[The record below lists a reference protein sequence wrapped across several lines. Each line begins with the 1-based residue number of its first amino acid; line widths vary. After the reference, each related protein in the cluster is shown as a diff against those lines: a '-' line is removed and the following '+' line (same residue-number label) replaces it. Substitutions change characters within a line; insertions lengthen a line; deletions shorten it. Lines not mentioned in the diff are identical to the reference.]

1 MDDEEAGVTIDE
13 RTRSALARLTASEKE
28 CLRRR
33 LLPQTAKEMAIDL
46 GVSPHAVEK
55 RLKMARAKLGVGS
68 SLQAARLLVASE
80 DQKLVPHAPDLAPPT
95 AKRDAPARPGG
106 RRRWLITGGIT
117 MSIAIAAAIA
127 FTLTG
132 TPEPMAQDAPK
143 PGGTERVPATPETA
157 AAFLGSSFD
166 TMDRDKSGYLE
177 GTETPRITQRGGPA
191 NSPAPVQQ
199 IDLRRGAAM
208 FIARND
214 LNGDGKVSRAE
225 FIEANRPMIEANG
238 VPARWKPRS

>member
-80 DQKLVPHAPDLAPPT
+80 DQKLVPHAPDLAPT
-95 AKRDAPARPGG
+95 AANRDAPARPGG

-132 TPEPMAQDAPK
+132 TPEPMAQDAPRQ
-143 PGGTERVPATPETA
+143 TERGPATPETA
-157 AAFLGSSFD
+157 AAFLADTFD
-166 TMDRDKSGYLE
+166 AMDKNKSGILE
-177 GTETPRITQRGGPA
+177 SGEMPRMTVRSTNGLKGSVDP
-191 NSPAPVQQ
+191 N
-199 IDLRRGAAM
+199 GAHAI
-208 FIARND
+208 FTARND
-214 LNGDGKVSRAE
+214 LNRDGRVSRAE
-225 FIEANRPMIEANG
+225 FIEATRPMIEANG
-238 VPARWKPRS
+238 VPAKWKPRR